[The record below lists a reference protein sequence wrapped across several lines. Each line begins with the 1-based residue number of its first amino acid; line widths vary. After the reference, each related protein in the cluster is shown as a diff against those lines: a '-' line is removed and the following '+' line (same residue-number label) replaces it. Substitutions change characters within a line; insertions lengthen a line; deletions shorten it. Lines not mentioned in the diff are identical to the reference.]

1 MQGGRG
7 VSRGPAEGKYLLPS
21 VMRWEQPGG
30 LGTVFK
36 NPLTIENGKVDF

>member
-1 MQGGRG
+1 LDAGFGEDPRREIPVAQRDALG
-7 VSRGPAEGKYLLPS
+7 
-21 VMRWEQPGG
+21 QPGG